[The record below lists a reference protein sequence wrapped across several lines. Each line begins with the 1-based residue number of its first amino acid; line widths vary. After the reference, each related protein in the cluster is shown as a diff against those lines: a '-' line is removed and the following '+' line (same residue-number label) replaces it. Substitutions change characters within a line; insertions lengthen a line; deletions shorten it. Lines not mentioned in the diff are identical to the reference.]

1 MIRTRRATYALVAA
15 LAIATVACS
24 SDSSSSSAGSTSST
38 TSTSSASTPDTS
50 TSSEVTG
57 TVKDYS
63 ITLDPTDATAGQVKF
78 TITNEGPS
86 THEFVVVKTD
96 TAPGDL
102 PVDGALV
109 SEDGIDVIGEAEDI
123 APSTT
128 ADLVLTLEEGQY
140 VVICNIE
147 GHYSQGMNAGLTVTA
162 A

>member
-1 MIRTRRATYALVAA
+1 MLRTRRATFALVAA

-24 SDSSSSSAGSTSST
+24 SDSSSSSAASTSS
-38 TSTSSASTPDTS
+38 SSSSDTS
-50 TSSEVTG
+50 TSGEVAA

-63 ITLDPTDATAGQVKF
+63 ISLDPTEVAAGEVKF
-78 TITNEGPS
+78 SIVNDGPS

-128 ADLVLTLEEGQY
+128 VDLVLTLEEGQY
-140 VVICNIE
+140 AIICNIE
-147 GHYSQGMNAGLTVTA
+147 GHYSQGMSAGLTVGA

>member
-1 MIRTRRATYALVAA
+1 MHRTRRASFALVAA

-24 SDSSSSSAGSTSST
+24 SSSSSSSASSGSTA
-38 TSTSSASTPDTS
+38 TSPDTS
-50 TSSEVTG
+50 TSGEVAA
-57 TVKDYS
+57 TVKDSS
-63 ITLDPTDATAGQVKF
+63 ISLDPTEVAAGEVKF

-123 APSTT
+123 APNTSPE
-128 ADLVLTLEEGQY
+128 LVLTLEAGQY

-147 GHYSQGMNAGLTVTA
+147 GHYSQGMNAGLTVT
-162 A
+162 

>member
-1 MIRTRRATYALVAA
+1 MLRTRRATYALVAA

-24 SDSSSSSAGSTSST
+24 SDSSSSSVASSGSTSST
-38 TSTSSASTPDTS
+38 ASSPDTS
-50 TSSEVTG
+50 TSSEVAG

-78 TITNEGPS
+78 SIANEGPS

-102 PVDGALV
+102 TVDGALV
-109 SEDGIDVIGEAEDI
+109 SEDGLDVIGEAEDI
-123 APSTT
+123 APNTT
-128 ADLVLTLEEGQY
+128 ADLVLTLDEGQY
-140 VVICNIE
+140 VIICNIE